1 MFPKRYFLNS
11 TEMYYQLT
19 TLKYSV
25 YVQQGSVKGQN
36 SLYIY
41 TLIQCTLYTMYN
53 LNTIQC
59 STNFVPRSSLQ
70 GSGYQAA
77 GEGSALNAA
86 IQAAFIFLID
96 RSFLGIFFVIENNL
110 LSFTDW
116 AFAAVFILWLFIFEI
131 EKACASDLELLDC
144 APATQGGRL
153 VKESCLGS

>member
-19 TLKYSV
+19 TLKCSV

-36 SLYIY
+36 SLYMY
-41 TLIQCTLYTMYN
+41 TLIQSTLYIMYTHY
-53 LNTIQC
+53 TIQC
-59 STNFVPRSSLQ
+59 STNFAPRSSLQ

-116 AFAAVFILWLFIFEI
+116 AFAAVFILWLFIFKI
-131 EKACASDLELLDC
+131 GKACASDLELLDC
-144 APATQGGRL
+144 APATRGGRF